1 MTFMPCVI
9 AAVNNSKCAVLIMPE
24 QNTIFAHDNA
34 TLITVKIPYH
44 FMNKILIKALEK
56 SVRANKF
63 ITAIIAKVTQRILLT
78 IRQEDTQLKKEHQV
92 NTLKLNG
99 MPSKSAITTAA
110 LFVEKRN
117 RLLSII

>member
-1 MTFMPCVI
+1 MTFMLCAI
-9 AAVNNSKCAVLIMPE
+9 AVGNNSKCDVLIMPK
-24 QNTIFAHDNA
+24 QNTIFAHANA

-44 FMNKILIKALEK
+44 FMNKILTKAFEK

-78 IRQEDTQLKKEHQV
+78 IRQEDTQLKKAHPV

-99 MPSKSAITTAA
+99 MP
-110 LFVEKRN
+110 
-117 RLLSII
+117 